1 MSCLRMLWLL
11 TVLGIVSLDSMAA
24 AHERVIAPAFARSL
38 FGQVGGGEALILAI
52 GNAVIA
58 GGILYLI
65 FRLIVGLAFLK
76 ARHKPHSLLGLAWV
90 MGAHFVSLGLIGST
104 DIAVGAVCFLFLGPV
119 AMVFIYHKLDQANQS
134 ERKPP
139 VDGEG

>member
-11 TVLGIVSLDSMAA
+11 TMLAIVSLDSMAA
-24 AHERVIAPAFARSL
+24 AHERANAPAFAMSL
-38 FGQVGGGEALILAI
+38 VGQVGGGEALMLAI
-52 GNAVIA
+52 GNAVIS

-65 FRLIVGLAFLK
+65 FRLIVGLGFLK

-90 MGAHFVSLGLIGST
+90 MGAHFFSFGLMRGNEIM
-104 DIAVGAVCFLFLGPV
+104 VCAVCFLFLGPV

-134 ERKPP
+134 ERKPS